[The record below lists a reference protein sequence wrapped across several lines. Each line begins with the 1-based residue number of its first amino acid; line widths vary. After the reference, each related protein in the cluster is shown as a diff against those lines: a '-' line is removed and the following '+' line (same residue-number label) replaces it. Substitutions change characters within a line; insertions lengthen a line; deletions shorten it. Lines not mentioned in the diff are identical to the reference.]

1 MNIEYINNDLD
12 MIDDIEVKNEVE
24 LEKLII
30 DYSLEFKT
38 YEIKFKVGLN

>member
-1 MNIEYINNDLD
+1 MKIECINNDLD

-24 LEKLII
+24 LENVTI